1 MSRRAKLRAAV
12 AAASVIGAAFSPAVA
27 RALTFHP
34 CGLPGGIRC
43 ATVRVPLDRSG
54 SVGGTIGLH
63 VRRIAAP
70 AGNHRKVLIA
80 LAGGPGERATAYT
93 LRFQRELA
101 PALRTRD
108 LVVFDQRGLGRS
120 AAIHCAALEQGGDPK
135 TAVPSCASQ
144 LGPSKSHYTTPDSAD
159 DIDAIR
165 RALGVQRVDLFA
177 VSYGTW
183 VAQVYARRHP
193 THVHRLV
200 LDSPVVPSAIAD
212 PFGLH
217 VYRGFKGAIGAIC
230 THRECR
236 GMTNDLARDA
246 LRVLDRLDA
255 HPLKAS
261 FYDANG
267 HAQRTTVNRL
277 IAVAALR
284 DLDLRPNVRA
294 ELPRAIAGV
303 FRGDNAP
310 LVRLVAAEGPASI
323 GKPDQINHTVNV
335 VTQCEEQRFPWTRGA
350 SPDHKLAQARA
361 ALKRIPR
368 SAFSPVTPEI
378 AFAISLVPT
387 CAYWPDQPQPPVFGP
402 KRLPHVPVLVVS
414 GESDLRTPRSSALE
428 AHHVFKGSQLLAVPN
443 VGHSGVAGDPTPC
456 ARHAVQRFLLGGQAG
471 SCADRDDPYAP
482 RLLVPTALKQ
492 VDGAAGVPGR
502 RGRILHAVALTV
514 NDGFQQ
520 LDDGHFGLDGR
531 TAGGGLRG
539 GSFRRA
545 GDALHLSRY
554 VFVPGVTVDGAVPR
568 RGTAH
573 LHVTAGG
580 LSGQLFFHADG
591 TVTGQLGGAAIH
603 AHLAIPRRTV
613 SEILEARFGT
623 PPILPGTAARRP

>member
-93 LRFQRELA
+93 LRFQLELA

-267 HAQRTTVNRL
+267 HAQTTTVNRL
-277 IAVAALR
+277 IAVAALPR
-284 DLDLRPNVRA
+284 ADLRLLARSAATARLRA
-294 ELPRAIAGV
+294 EAATARTCPGGERRIRSEDAALQRA
-303 FRGDNAP
+303 
-310 LVRLVAAEGPASI
+310 
-323 GKPDQINHTVNV
+323 
-335 VTQCEEQRFPWTRGA
+335 RGA
-350 SPDHKLAQARA
+350 SRVQGLAAPGGPQR
-361 ALKRIPR
+361 R
-368 SAFSPVTPEI
+368 SLGRGRRP
-378 AFAISLVPT
+378 
-387 CAYWPDQPQPPVFGP
+387 
-402 KRLPHVPVLVVS
+402 
-414 GESDLRTPRSSALE
+414 
-428 AHHVFKGSQLLAVPN
+428 
-443 VGHSGVAGDPTPC
+443 
-456 ARHAVQRFLLGGQAG
+456 HAVR
-471 SCADRDDPYAP
+471 
-482 RLLVPTALKQ
+482 
-492 VDGAAGVPGR
+492 
-502 RGRILHAVALTV
+502 
-514 NDGFQQ
+514 
-520 LDDGHFGLDGR
+520 
-531 TAGGGLRG
+531 
-539 GSFRRA
+539 
-545 GDALHLSRY
+545 
-554 VFVPGVTVDGAVPR
+554 
-568 RGTAH
+568 
-573 LHVTAGG
+573 
-580 LSGQLFFHADG
+580 
-591 TVTGQLGGAAIH
+591 
-603 AHLAIPRRTV
+603 
-613 SEILEARFGT
+613 
-623 PPILPGTAARRP
+623 AARRPAVPAG